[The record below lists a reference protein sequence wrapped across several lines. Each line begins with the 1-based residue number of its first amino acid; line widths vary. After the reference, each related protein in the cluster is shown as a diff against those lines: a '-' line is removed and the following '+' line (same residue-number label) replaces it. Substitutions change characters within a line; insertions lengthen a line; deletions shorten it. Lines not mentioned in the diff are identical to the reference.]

1 MAFNQ
6 VTATSLTPSRPAPAA
21 PVRRGN
27 DIGNA
32 LASSGYGSSFSVGMS
47 SPSGSSYGPSYSG
60 IGASPIRNTDMFSG
74 GSEVIRAG
82 VVAVK
87 EDGIVSWLWRP
98 KWLVLK
104 EGSLSIHKSEV
115 SPDHSDRLL
124 PLPQSLL
131 RMRRA
136 ATSLLSCC
144 DSHRT
149 STCFSPPRS
158 RQHLAVGVRIWD
170 VAHTPARPPQPPV
183 PQGVF

>member
-21 PVRRGN
+21 PVRRGT

-47 SPSGSSYGPSYSG
+47 SPSTSSYGSSYSG
-60 IGASPIRNTDMFSG
+60 IGASPIRNTDMYFTSD
-74 GSEVIRAG
+74 VVRAG

-104 EGSLSIHKSEV
+104 EGTLSIHKSEV
-115 SPDHSDRLL
+115 SPDHRDRFL
-124 PLPQSLL
+124 
-131 RMRRA
+131 
-136 ATSLLSCC
+136 
-144 DSHRT
+144 
-149 STCFSPPRS
+149 
-158 RQHLAVGVRIWD
+158 
-170 VAHTPARPPQPPV
+170 
-183 PQGVF
+183 